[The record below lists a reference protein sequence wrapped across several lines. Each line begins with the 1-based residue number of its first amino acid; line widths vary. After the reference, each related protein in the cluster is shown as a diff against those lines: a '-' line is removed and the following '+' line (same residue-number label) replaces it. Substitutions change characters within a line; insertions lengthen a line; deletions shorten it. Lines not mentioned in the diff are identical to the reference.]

1 MQVAE
6 AYRLQARIL
15 YLGSLT
21 PRFLVAGDGKHRFS
35 PVLFD
40 FRYFTDTAAAEARV
54 ESSRHLQSL
63 EEEMREVG
71 SSAVTCL
78 ATRIATTS
86 APSGLRSLSYK
97 AVEPVRPHCAV
108 TAASL
113 DPPQQLITGNIPKGL
128 PQDQLWYMHPK
139 HT

>member
-6 AYRLQARIL
+6 AYRLQARVL

-21 PRFLVAGDGKHRFS
+21 PRFLSVGDGKHRFS

-40 FRYFTDTAAAEARV
+40 FRYFTGTAAAEARV

-71 SSAVTCL
+71 SSAVTYL
-78 ATRIATTS
+78 VTRIAITS
-86 APSGLRSLSYK
+86 APSGLRSLPDK
-97 AVEPVRPHCAV
+97 AMEPIRPHCAITPAIV
-108 TAASL
+108 
-113 DPPQQLITGNIPKGL
+113 DPPQQLVTGNIPTSL
-128 PQDQLWYMHPK
+128 P
-139 HT
+139 